1 MRAENEAILAN
12 LNANSTLKEWQQL
25 YRCCQIC
32 PQNCQVNRLDGELGF
47 CLSGTNLHIARA
59 ALHFYE
65 EPPISGT
72 SGSGAIF
79 FTGCNLSCV
88 FCQNCAI
95 STSRRRKNLR
105 KLGKEFSQG
114 EFVKACLDLE
124 AQGACN
130 INLVTAGHQLASL
143 IPALYATKE
152 AGIQIPFVYN
162 SSSYESLDMLKKL
175 SGLIDIYLPDIKF
188 YQASSAKKY
197 LGFANYP
204 EISFKVVD
212 EMYRQVGKLQF
223 ANKPFTKT
231 SKPAPGFKLL
241 KKGLILRIL
250 LMPGFVNEAKA
261 ILAYAYTLYG
271 DNIYLSLM
279 NQYTPIPQ
287 ILKKYPELNRHVLT
301 EEYEE
306 FVDFAINLGVKH
318 AFTQAATTQSESF
331 IPDFQIYNDDA
342 KQ

>member
-1 MRAENEAILAN
+1 MLPANEKLLAN
-12 LNANSTLKEWQQL
+12 LNANSTLSDWQKL

-32 PQNCQVNRLDGELGF
+32 PQNCQVDRLKGDLGF
-47 CLSGTNLHIARA
+47 CLSGVNLHIARA

-95 STSRRRKNLR
+95 STSRRRKNII
-105 KLGKEFSQG
+105 KLGKEFSQTD
-114 EFVKACLDLE
+114 FVQTCFDLE
-124 AQGACN
+124 QQGACN
-130 INLVTAGHQLASL
+130 INLVTACHQLASL
-143 IPALYATKE
+143 IPALYAVKK
-152 AGIQIPFVYN
+152 AGLKIPIVYN
-162 SSSYESLDMLKKL
+162 SSSYENIDMLKKL

-188 YQASSAKKY
+188 YRPDLAKKY

-204 EISFKVVD
+204 STSFEAVA

-223 ANKPFTKT
+223 LTKPLT
-231 SKPAPGFKLL
+231 SNSKAAAGFKLL

-250 LMPGFVNEAKA
+250 LMPSYLNEAKA

-271 DNIYLSLM
+271 DNIYISLM

-287 ILKKYPELNRHVLT
+287 ILKQYPELNRHVRT
-301 EEYEE
+301 AEYEE
-306 FVDFAINLGVKH
+306 FVDFAVNLGIKH
-318 AFTQAATTQSESF
+318 AFTQAETTQSESF
-331 IPDFQIYNDDA
+331 IPDFQIYN
-342 KQ
+342 KS

>member
-1 MRAENEAILAN
+1 MLPENKKILAN
-12 LNANSTLKEWQQL
+12 LSSQSSLSDWLEL
-25 YRCCQIC
+25 YRACEIC
-32 PQNCQVNRLDGELGF
+32 PQKCKVNRLAGEMGF
-47 CLSGTNLHIARA
+47 CLSGPNLHIARA

-65 EPPISGT
+65 EPPISGL

-105 KLGKEFSQG
+105 KLGKEFSQAD
-114 EFVKACLDLE
+114 FIHTCLDLE
-124 AQGACN
+124 KQGACN

-143 IPALYATKE
+143 IPALYAVKD
-152 AGIQIPFVYN
+152 AGLKIPIVYN
-162 SSSYESLDMLKKL
+162 SSSYESLEMLKKL
-175 SGLIDIYLPDIKF
+175 SGLVDIYLPDIKF
-188 YQASSAKKY
+188 YNPDSAKKY

-204 EISFKVVD
+204 STSFQVVQ
-212 EMYRQVGKLQF
+212 EMFRQVGKLQF
-223 ANKPFTKT
+223 LSKALTAN

-250 LMPGFVNEAKA
+250 LMPGFLNEAKA

-271 DNIYLSLM
+271 DNIYISLM

-287 ILKKYPELNRHVLT
+287 ILNKYPELNRHVLT
-301 EEYEE
+301 SEYEA
-306 FVDFAINLGVKH
+306 FVDFAMELGIKH
-318 AFTQAATTQSESF
+318 AFTQAETTQSESF
-331 IPDFQIYNDDA
+331 IPDFQVYN
-342 KQ
+342 